1 VDINQYLS
9 VFIDE
14 SKEHL
19 QAMNENLLEL
29 ENRPDDIGIIQH
41 IFRSAHTLK
50 GMSATMGFEDIAAL
64 THEMENVL
72 DQIRNRT
79 LNVTPAVIDSLF
91 RCFDQLDAMV
101 GDIVQGGTGKADIAD
116 ILDSLHASTG
126 SRSGETIG
134 LQSGSQS
141 EEHGEP
147 HQLSNGESQP
157 AKVELDEF
165 QYSVLS
171 HSLTVGIP
179 VYYIEVVLREDC
191 ILKAARAYI
200 VFDQLGK
207 NGEILKSEPAVQ
219 DIEQELFDHSFSVF
233 YASELS
239 SDELTKVLSQISE
252 VERIVVDALNQEKL
266 DALRDGGQMQVSSE
280 TPQAEQTQQQ
290 SGLGGSSSPMEALP
304 APPSIADPAIAPD
317 VTPAASAAASAQ
329 STVSA
334 GRTIRVDSDRLD
346 NLMNLFSELLIDR
359 SRLEQL
365 SKEIKNADL
374 SETVEHMSRIS
385 GELQN
390 LVLNMRLMPVES
402 VLNRF
407 PRMIRDIAK
416 GLNKK
421 INLVMTGAETELD
434 RAVIEEI
441 GDPLVHLLRNAADH
455 GLESTTDRL
464 ASGKAETGIIH
475 LRAYRSGNH
484 VHIDIEDDGA
494 GIDRNKV
501 LKKALGNRLVTSEQA
516 VEMTDDQVFQLLFQA
531 GFSTADKISDLSG
544 RGVGLDVVKTK
555 IASLGGHVE
564 VTSRQGV
571 GTRFTIQLPLTI
583 SIIGVLLIRSGI
595 EKYVIPLSS
604 VVETALV
611 EPHQVSTVQGNPMIE
626 FRDKLI
632 PLIYLSELFD
642 VPPSDQQETPELEIV
657 IVRKGERMLA
667 IEVDELFS
675 QQEIVLKPMGGY
687 LSHPFAVAG
696 ATILGNG
703 QVALVIDTN
712 ALFK

>member
-1 VDINQYLS
+1 VYQVDINQYLS

-19 QAMNENLLEL
+19 QALNENLLQL
-29 ENRPDDIGIIQH
+29 EIHPEDAEIVQH

-64 THEMENVL
+64 THEMENLL
-72 DQIRNRT
+72 DQIRNHT
-79 LNVTPAVIDSLF
+79 LAVTPAVFDSLF

-101 GDIVQGGTGKADIAD
+101 GDIIQGGAGKSNIDETVDALRAFIQDAV
-116 ILDSLHASTG
+116 S
-126 SRSGETIG
+126 SRDGAPPP
-134 LQSGSQS
+134 
-141 EEHGEP
+141 EP
-147 HQLSNGESQP
+147 AALPALATNG
-157 AKVELDEF
+157 KLDEF

-171 HSLTVGIP
+171 HSLSLGIP
-179 VYYIEVVLREDC
+179 VYFIEVTLREDC

-207 NGEILKSEPAVQ
+207 NGEVIKSEPAVQ
-219 DIEQELFDHSFSVF
+219 EIEQELFDRSFSLF
-233 YASELS
+233 YASELDR
-239 SDELTKVLSQISE
+239 DELMSVLSQISE
-252 VERIVVDALNQEKL
+252 VESIVVDSLNQEKL
-266 DALRDGGQMQVSSE
+266 DSMQADESNTMPPAE
-280 TPQAEQTQQQ
+280 EGEAPADLPHLFQAEPNPT
-290 SGLGGSSSPMEALP
+290 
-304 APPSIADPAIAPD
+304 
-317 VTPAASAAASAQ
+317 ASAAQ
-329 STVSA
+329 SPSPSSS
-334 GRTIRVDSDRLD
+334 RTIRVDSERLD
-346 NLMNLFSELLIDR
+346 KLMNLFSELLIDR

-365 SKEIKNADL
+365 SKEIKNSDL

-385 GELQN
+385 GDLQS
-390 LVLNMRLMPVES
+390 LVLNMRMMPLET

-421 INLVMTGAETELD
+421 INLMMSGTETELD

-455 GLESTTDRL
+455 GLESTNDRV
-464 ASGKAETGIIH
+464 ASGKDETGVIQ

-484 VHIDIEDDGA
+484 VLIDIEDDGA

-501 LKKALGNRLVTSEQA
+501 LKKAIGNNLATPAQA
-516 VEMTDDQVFQLLFQA
+516 AKMTDDEVFQLLFLA
-531 GFSTADKISDLSG
+531 GFSTADQISDLSG
-544 RGVGLDVVKTK
+544 RGVGLDVVKAK
-555 IASLGGHVE
+555 IASLGGHVD
-564 VTSRQGV
+564 VTSRRGE
-571 GTRFTIQLPLTI
+571 GTRFSIQLPLTL
-583 SIIGVLLIRSGI
+583 SIIGALLIRSGV

-604 VVETALV
+604 VVETILV
-611 EPHQVSTVQGNPMIE
+611 EPNQVGNVHGNPMIE
-626 FRDKLI
+626 FRGKLI
-632 PLIYLSELFD
+632 PLIYLSDLFE
-642 VPPSDQQETPELEIV
+642 VPPSDQEETPELEMV

-667 IEVDELFS
+667 IEVDELFG
-675 QQEIVLKPMGGY
+675 QQEIVLKLMGGY

-703 QVALVIDTN
+703 QIALVIDTN